1 MVCKNSD
8 NKIEEKQKAC
18 EESRNKVLSKK
29 NKILIISVIAVIIVV
44 IAVLIGLRLYGK
56 NIKVGNITVENPMIN
71 LEITDEWLTNKFKE
85 NGFDQF
91 EYVNVKIINITDI
104 DYNNFDK
111 LILAEVTVK
120 NNGTTESKVGIEL
133 ANKKED
139 IVEGVTINNNLIWIL
154 PSLKNSNK
162 NKSEEVLDTCA
173 KYIQAYGAEIFND
186 RENEMFGELTKEISK
201 IIGIKK
207 ARECVDNEFRKLSN
221 ADSDCILLFEKESAR
236 IKYIAFYEEKLQF
249 NPKWSISEQMY
260 KYFLSS
266 YKYKDTIATYK
277 LIYGEP
283 YVMVGQYVI
292 ADSSQNVVGTYRSLE
307 FVKNQYNVEEY
318 TDDIQ
323 IEENTNNE
331 PDATVNN
338 ADLKENT
345 EDEKEEVNTN
355 NTSTSEDIVQESND
369 SVSEEYNEENNVNE
383 ELKEVPQLV
392 GLNLREA
399 EKKLSGI
406 YITDKIY
413 VYTSSEEKDET
424 IAEQSVAAGTKG
436 KDITLTVKIYE
447 YIPDVK
453 LEMPFEITYDSF
465 DRSKYNSV
473 VVKFNDKIVYSGYP
487 DDTIMSRN
495 PFPVT
500 DFKLSSVVDNTIK
513 AEIYLDNKLI
523 KTKAFQVKSFEG
535 VELNDNNRLEMN
547 KLTMD
552 ISEELKNK

>member
-8 NKIEEKQKAC
+8 NKIEENQKAC
-18 EESRNKVLSKK
+18 EECGNKGVSKK

-91 EYVNVKIINITDI
+91 ESVNVKIIDIKDI

-111 LILAEVTVK
+111 LILLKVTVK
-120 NNGTTESKVGIEL
+120 NNGTTETKVGIEL

-139 IVEGVTINNNLIWIL
+139 KIEGVTINNNLIWIL
-154 PSLKNSNK
+154 SSLKNSNK
-162 NKSEEVLDTCA
+162 NKSEEVLDTCS
-173 KYIQAYGAEIFND
+173 KYIQAYGTGIFND
-186 RENEMFGELTKEISK
+186 RENEMFGELTKEISN

-207 ARECVDNEFRKLSN
+207 ARECVNNEFMKLPN
-221 ADSDCILLFEKESAR
+221 ADSDCILLFEKESALV
-236 IKYIAFYEEKLQF
+236 KYIAFYEEKLQF

-307 FVKNQYNVEEY
+307 FVKTQYNVEEY

-345 EDEKEEVNTN
+345 EVEKEVVNTN
-355 NTSTSEDIVQESND
+355 NTSTSND
-369 SVSEEYNEENNVNE
+369 PVSEEYNEENNVND

-406 YITDKIY
+406 YITDKVY

-436 KDITLTVKIYE
+436 KDIALTVKVYK

-552 ISEELKNK
+552 ISKELKNK

>member
-8 NKIEEKQKAC
+8 NKIEENQKAC
-18 EESRNKVLSKK
+18 GECGNKVVSKK

-56 NIKVGNITVENPMIN
+56 NIKVGNITVENPLVN
-71 LEITDEWLTNKFKE
+71 LEITDEWLTNNFKK
-85 NGFDQF
+85 NGFEQF
-91 EYVNVKIINITDI
+91 EDVNVKIINIIDI
-104 DYNNFDK
+104 DYNNFNK
-111 LILAEVTVK
+111 LILSEVTVTDK
-120 NNGTTESKVGIEL
+120 GTTKSEVGIVL

-139 IVEGVTINNNLIWIL
+139 KVEGFTTNNNLTWIL
-154 PSLKNSNK
+154 ASLKNSNK
-162 NKSEEVLDTCA
+162 NKSKEVLDICA
-173 KYIQAYGAEIFND
+173 KYIQSYGTEIFND
-186 RENEMFGELTKEISK
+186 TENEIFGELVKETSN
-201 IIGIKK
+201 IIGIKE
-207 ARECVDNEFRKLSN
+207 AREYVNNEFKKLSN
-221 ADSDCILLFEKESAR
+221 TDSYYTLLFEKGSAR

-260 KYFLSS
+260 KYFSSS
-266 YKYKDTIATYK
+266 YKYKDTIETYK
-277 LIYGEP
+277 FVYGEP
-283 YVMVGQYVI
+283 YVMVGQYEI
-292 ADSSQNVVGTYRSLE
+292 WTLSQEVVGTYKSLE
-307 FVKNQYNVEEY
+307 FVKTQYNVEEY

-331 PDATVNN
+331 PDTTVNN
-338 ADLKENT
+338 ADFKKNT
-345 EDEKEEVNTN
+345 EVEGGNNK
-355 NTSTSEDIVQESND
+355 NTSASENKMT
-369 SVSEEYNEENNVNE
+369 EEYNKENKADY

-413 VYTSSEEKDET
+413 VYTSSEKKDET
-424 IAEQSVAAGTKG
+424 IAEQSLAAGTKG
-436 KDITLTVKIYE
+436 KDITLTVKVYK
-447 YIPDVK
+447 YISDVK

-487 DDTIMSRN
+487 DDTIMSSN

-500 DFKLSSVVDNTIK
+500 YFKLSSVVDNTIK

-523 KTKAFQVKSFEG
+523 KTKVFPVKSFEG
-535 VELNDNNRLEMN
+535 VELNDYNRLEMN